1 MPKITHPFAE
11 DDQRSLL
18 TFTSVEGSA
27 EVAELIGAIQQLSLV
42 RTLPEIQL
50 IVRRAARSLTGA
62 DGATI
67 VLREEGDCF
76 YADEDA
82 ISPLWKGQRFPMD
95 ACVSGWAMLN
105 RQPAVIPDVYADER
119 VPQDA
124 YRPTFVRSLVTVPI
138 RQHDPLGAIGNYW
151 ADQHQAS
158 EREVQLLQ
166 ALADSTAVA
175 LENVR
180 AYGQLEDAQ
189 GDTLKRL
196 ALAAEYRDDI
206 TFEHTMR
213 VGHVAVHIARKLGL
227 GDDFISLLRQAAPL
241 HDIGKLAVSDDVLL
255 KPEVLTSDQIIEMRG
270 HAVCGAEL
278 LAGSNSDV
286 LQMAEEIALTH
297 HEWWNGTGYP
307 GGLTGDEI
315 PISGRIVALADVF
328 DALTHSRPYKKPW
341 TLDEAL
347 HEINYLSGRQF
358 DPMVVAAFFNLD
370 EADLSHEVAEL
381 ADLAEPEAETAPD
394 GAESESLTG
403 SSAA

>member
-1 MPKITHPFAE
+1 MPKITQPFAE
-11 DDQRSLL
+11 GDERSLL
-18 TFTSVEGSA
+18 TFTSVDGNA
-27 EVAELIGAIQQLSLV
+27 EVAELISAIQQLSLV

-67 VLREEGDCF
+67 VLREGSDCF

-82 ISPLWKGQRFPMD
+82 ISPLWKGQRFPMH
-95 ACVSGWAMLN
+95 ACDSGWAMLN
-105 RQPAVIPDVYADER
+105 RQPAVIPDVYADAR
-119 VPQDA
+119 VPHDV
-124 YRPTFVRSLVTVPI
+124 YRPTFVRSLVMVPI

-151 ADQHQAS
+151 ADQHEAS
-158 EREVQLLQ
+158 VREVQLLQ

-180 AYGQLEDAQ
+180 AYGHLEEAH
-189 GDTLKRL
+189 GDTLRRL

-206 TFEHTMR
+206 TFEHTTR

-255 KPEVLTSDQIIEMRG
+255 KPEVLTSNEIIEMRA

-278 LAGSNSDV
+278 LAGSHSDV

-370 EADLSHEVAEL
+370 EADLAHEAVKAT
-381 ADLAEPEAETAPD
+381 EPDPD
-394 GAESESLTG
+394 HASAATESEALTA
-403 SSAA
+403 SSAS